1 VSAAVIAG
9 TGAAL
14 AAIPRHGTEVFHGCY
29 SKTTGALR
37 LIDPS
42 AGQHCAPDELA
53 VSWNQAGPTGAT
65 GATGPTIT
73 AAGTYLAVVFV
84 VLENPSSSTISGGCS
99 GGGEVIGH
107 FSDVAPGGSTA
118 IMVFGFISYEASN
131 LPVAPT
137 MTCED
142 TSGNPVPVS
151 PATTWQVAPAQIS
164 A

>member
-1 VSAAVIAG
+1 M
-9 TGAAL
+9 
-14 AAIPRHGTEVFHGCY
+14 
-29 SKTTGALR
+29 
-37 LIDPS
+37 
-42 AGQHCAPDELA
+42 
-53 VSWNQAGPTGAT
+53 SWNQAGPTGAT

-107 FSDVAPGGSTA
+107 FSDVAPGDSTA
-118 IMVFGFISYEASN
+118 IMVFGFISYEASS